1 MQTRH
6 NTPQKKTQIWI
17 SALRNLEDCCQ
28 TAKFNGKLQN
38 IAFDACSTWTLLKTL
53 KVAIC
58 WYSWRLADKDHNRS
72 CLKTPKI
79 LSPLVVAEHARHR
92 NICIYTCNNWRSYS
106 DMEIGRGRKKS
117 GHGRTSS
124 NEAKRPPK
132 KNSNEAKRQ
141 NDPNILLC
149 QGFLSFVSN
158 ICIHVPDVSLDTYV

>member
-72 CLKTPKI
+72 YLKTPKI
-79 LSPLVVAEHARHR
+79 LSPLFAAQHARCR
-92 NICIYTCNNWRSYS
+92 NICIYTCNSWRSHS
-106 DMEIGRGRKKS
+106 DMRIGRGRKDQGTAEKVQT
-117 GHGRTSS
+117 RQ
-124 NEAKRPPK
+124 NDP
-132 KNSNEAKRQ
+132 KNSNEAKRK

-149 QGFLSFVSN
+149 QG
-158 ICIHVPDVSLDTYV
+158 